1 LPTSTSDQQK
11 VRKVK
16 EFALYRGDQF
26 LGMGTYK
33 ELSEISGL
41 SISTLQKINGK
52 FYQKQCDDYNTP
64 YDKRLFLIHVGYTD
78 DF

>member
-1 LPTSTSDQQK
+1 M
-11 VRKVK
+11 RKKK

-41 SISTLQKINGK
+41 SINTLQKINGK
-52 FYQKQCDDYNTP
+52 SYQKQCDDYNTP
-64 YDKRLFLIHVGYTD
+64 YEW
-78 DF
+78 